1 MTKDELKREIDELLQ
16 TYLDL
21 GDNAAIIVREL
32 KKTSSA
38 EVRSKLVDE
47 LRNTDNKRIDI
58 LNQIDRLSNETAF
71 KVP

>member
-47 LRNTDNKRIDI
+47 LRNTDNKRIEI
-58 LNQIDRLSNETAF
+58 LNQIDRLSKETAF
-71 KVP
+71 KVS